1 MDANANE
8 VRLTMDELHHFCRC
22 EAQIK
27 AIKEIIAKYDAETFK
42 MIVLRM
48 INEEPPS
55 KEAIERLWN
64 EWEEM
69 NRE

>member
-1 MDANANE
+1 MDKDT
-8 VRLTMDELHHFCRC
+8 VTLTMDELLDFCRC

-27 AIKEIIAKYDAETFK
+27 VIKEIIAKYGAETFK
-42 MIVLRM
+42 MMVLRM

>member
-8 VRLTMDELHHFCRC
+8 VRLTMDELRDFCRC

-48 INEEPPS
+48 INEQPPS
-55 KEAIERLWN
+55 NEAIERLWN